1 LYNIDIDEETPIY
14 SRELYERVQDK
25 LIRRTSSLA
34 STDIRVVSFLNFEP
48 SCLISKYSSAARTK
62 VSYDRER

>member
-1 LYNIDIDEETPIY
+1 LYNIDIDEETLIY
-14 SRELYERVQDK
+14 SRELYERAQDK
-25 LIRRTSSLA
+25 LTRRASGLA
-34 STDIRVVSFLNFEP
+34 PIDVRVVSFLNFES